1 MGPYLN
7 LQQTA
12 ARLGISRPV
21 LIRRLREADL
31 LDQHNLPR
39 HPARDRLYLQTR
51 DGSWF
56 HPECGMQYTRSTR
69 VTPAGVRWL
78 AEKLGIDLNACPAA
92 PQRERADV
100 D

>member
-1 MGPYLN
+1 MSLNLN

-12 ARLGISRPV
+12 ARLGITRPA
-21 LIRRLREADL
+21 LIRHLRKTDL
-31 LDQHNLPR
+31 LDEHNLPR

-51 DGSWF
+51 DGSWY

-78 AEKLGIDLNACPAA
+78 AEKLGIDLATRPAS